1 MIAFKREGQN
11 TSLVTTTNL
20 MTTIEQPGKTI
31 SQLSKVALDINKRFA
46 KSQYEYVAK
55 QQKIQNN
62 LLDKYLFNVL
72 VSYNK
77 GYQTNKYNN
86 TAYP

>member
-1 MIAFKREGQN
+1 LIAFKREGQN

-46 KSQYEYVAK
+46 KKSV
-55 QQKIQNN
+55 
-62 LLDKYLFNVL
+62 
-72 VSYNK
+72 
-77 GYQTNKYNN
+77 
-86 TAYP
+86 